1 MFWTGVRRQCYNFR
15 RLLHRFRPRCRS
27 SLAVVREVIVH
38 LRRGITLWIPH
49 GVLGCVPDVSSGLSP
64 SLLWPLPRYPWK
76 IIPVCLCGS
85 PQRSWGAFPRAPG
98 VPSTVVL
105 VSYLREV
112 RLRLQHVVGQIG
124 LDKKG
129 DSSFHLCTAC
139 PASASGFGHLHPYL
153 QYEIGFGLRLR
164 PIACM
169 SAA

>member
-1 MFWTGVRRQCYNFR
+1 MHDCSVRKGNFVCKISIVCSMNSATA
-15 RLLHRFRPRCRS
+15 P
-27 SLAVVREVIVH
+27 VIEVIEQ
-38 LRRGITLWIPH
+38 LRRCITLWVSH

-64 SLLWPLPRYPWK
+64 SLLRPLPRYLWK

-98 VPSTVVL
+98 VPSTVFL

-129 DSSFHLCTAC
+129 YSSLHLCAAC
-139 PASASGFGHLHPYL
+139 SASASGFGHLHAYL
-153 QYEIGFGLRLR
+153 QHELGFGLRLR

-169 SAA
+169 TAT

>member
-1 MFWTGVRRQCYNFR
+1 MVRRGSANIR
-15 RLLHRFRPRCRS
+15 RLLHRLRPPCRS
-27 SLAVVREVIVH
+27 SRAVVREVIGQ
-38 LRRGITLWIPH
+38 LRRCITLGMSH

-64 SLLWPLPRYPWK
+64 LFLRPLPRYPWK

-98 VPSTVVL
+98 VPSTVFL

-129 DSSFHLCTAC
+129 YSSFHLCTAC
-139 PASASGFGHLHPYL
+139 PASATGFGHLHPYL
-153 QYEIGFGLRLR
+153 QYETGFGLRLR